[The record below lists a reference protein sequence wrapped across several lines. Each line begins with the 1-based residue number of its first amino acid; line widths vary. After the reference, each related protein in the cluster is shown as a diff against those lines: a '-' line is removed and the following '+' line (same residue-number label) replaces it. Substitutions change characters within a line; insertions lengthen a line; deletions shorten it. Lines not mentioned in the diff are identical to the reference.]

1 MPRRSRTRILALAL
15 APAALA
21 LAPAAA
27 QAATPTCNSPRV
39 GVPHNAAIP
48 VFLCSDPDGS
58 VTFAVTDP
66 PDHGSVSGGSVGWL
80 VYRPTAG
87 YGGPDAFSFTA
98 SEGGESVA
106 GTVSLE
112 VAPGTAPACVYRADA
127 VPQNTLTP
135 LALLCASG
143 GDPIN
148 SYAVSDA
155 SGTTADGFQTAHGVL
170 TGLDNALGKVIYRS
184 AAAYSGPDSFTYTA
198 TTDWG
203 TSSPATFDLIVLN
216 PQQGPQGATGAT
228 GPTGPQGSQGVQ
240 GPTGPQGA
248 TGTTGAT
255 GAQGPTGATGAQGAT
270 GATGAQGATGATGA
284 QGATGATG
292 GTGAAGANGATGA
305 TGATGAAGAP
315 GLAGAPGRNGADGSI
330 VTRDRLV
337 VASFLDA
344 LTVRRGRAVV
354 LRYVSTTDARVV
366 LEVFKGSRRVA
377 AVSGRARAGAN
388 SIRWNGKSGSSAA
401 ASGQYRLV
409 LRATSGDQQATDR
422 ASVRITGGTSGGST
436 PRPTTGGGGGG
447 GSPTLGGGND

>member
-1 MPRRSRTRILALAL
+1 MPRRSRTGILAVAL

-27 QAATPTCNSPRV
+27 QGTLPTCNSPRV
-39 GVPHNAAIP
+39 GVSHNAAIP
-48 VFLCSDPDGS
+48 VFPCSDPEGS
-58 VTFAVTDP
+58 VAFAITDP
-66 PDHGSVSGGSVGWL
+66 PDHGSVSGADVGWL

-87 YGGPDAFSFTA
+87 YGGLDGFSFMA

-112 VAPGTAPACVYRADA
+112 VAPGTAPACAYRADT

-155 SGTTADGFQTAHGVL
+155 SGTSVDGFQTAHGLL
-170 TGLDNALGKVIYRS
+170 TGVDNALGKVSYRS

-198 TTDWG
+198 TTGWG
-203 TSSPATFDLIVLN
+203 TSSPATFDLTVLN
-216 PQQGPQGATGAT
+216 PQQGATGATGAT
-228 GPTGPQGSQGVQ
+228 GPTGP
-240 GPTGPQGA
+240 TGPQGSQ
-248 TGTTGAT
+248 
-255 GAQGPTGATGAQGAT
+255 GAQGPTGATGAQGPT
-270 GATGAQGATGATGA
+270 GV
-284 QGATGATG
+284 
-292 GTGAAGANGATGA
+292 TGA
-305 TGATGAAGAP
+305 TGAT
-315 GLAGAPGRNGADGSI
+315 GRNGADGSI

-366 LEVFKGSRRVA
+366 LEVFKGSRRIA

-388 SIRWNGKSGSSAA
+388 SIRWNGKSGSSAV

-422 ASVRITGGTSGGST
+422 ASVRITGGST
-436 PRPTTGGGGGG
+436 PRPTTGGGGG